1 MMQMKYVV
9 VQSEKHGKQLFVF
22 PIDID
27 HDRFAEVLSY
37 IKTGHQNWSRDYRE
51 PVSAGFTD
59 GIKCFGESTT
69 LKLKSH
75 PEDTDLLLM
84 GGHSV

>member
-37 IKTGHQNWSRDYRE
+37 IKTGHQNWSRWHK
-51 PVSAGFTD
+51 V
-59 GIKCFGESTT
+59 
-69 LKLKSH
+69 LW
-75 PEDTDLLLM
+75 
-84 GGHSV
+84 